1 MGNRL
6 YQEYDIKFTEFIEK
20 LENFLSLPNNAPHFS
35 EIRVQIRNAL
45 IFNPKL
51 TSEELH
57 IMTSIPRGTLYDNLM
72 YMIEK
77 GTIQRENVPNSRM
90 FVYKMHEDVDI
101 LGFSLSK
108 EQYTARENR
117 IQKLFDLLQKLHKNT
132 AKPNPSDLSFVNQVK
147 EYIFYR
153 MFGKYYHEIKVNMNL
168 PKFSVK
174 ELKLIKCLDYDYD
187 SKSLVFPMEIEIV
200 DFSPTIG
207 RAEEDFISDILIP
220 GFSKEIPSNMELVL
234 SRFHSRKILTFPILL
249 QLTGLSKS
257 SLSQALKVLCE
268 KKLINKIPSDNTK
281 SGRPIFYLPSLPKDI
296 IEETAERVE
305 YLLKKLNEFRTM
317 KIELARNRNKMS
329 HLNGYTQI
337 YTILDN
343 IVECYFPYWEK
354 IKEFCEYI
362 HSLMVKNH

>member
-1 MGNRL
+1 MGIRL
-6 YQEYDIKFTEFIEK
+6 YQEYDVKFTEYIEK
-20 LENFLSLPNNAPHFS
+20 LENFLSLPNNSPHFS

-57 IMTSIPRGTLYDNLM
+57 IITSIPRGTLYENLM

-77 GTIQRENVPNSRM
+77 GTIQRELVPNSRM
-90 FVYKMHEDVDI
+90 FVYMMHKDVDV

-108 EQYTARENR
+108 EKYIERENR
-117 IQKLFDLLQKLHKNT
+117 IQKLFELLQKLDKNT
-132 AKPNPSDLSFVNQVK
+132 SKPNSSDLFFVNQVK

-153 MFGKYYHEIKVNMNL
+153 MFGKYYHEIKVSMNL
-168 PKFSVK
+168 PKISAK
-174 ELKLIKCLDYDYD
+174 ELKLIKSLDYDYD
-187 SKSLVFPMEIEIV
+187 SNSLVFPLEMV

-207 RAEEDFISDILIP
+207 RAEEDFISDIVIP

-257 SLSQALKVLCE
+257 SLSQALKVLYE
-268 KKLINKIPSDNTK
+268 KKLIIKIPSDNTK
-281 SGRPIFYLPSLPKDI
+281 SRGPIYYLPSLPKDI
-296 IEETAERVE
+296 IEETTESVE
-305 YLLKKLNEFRTM
+305 DFLTKLNEFRKM

-329 HLNGYTQI
+329 QLKGYTQI
-337 YTILDN
+337 YTILD
-343 IVECYFPYWEK
+343 IIIECYYPYWEK

-362 HSLMVKNH
+362 HSLMAKNH